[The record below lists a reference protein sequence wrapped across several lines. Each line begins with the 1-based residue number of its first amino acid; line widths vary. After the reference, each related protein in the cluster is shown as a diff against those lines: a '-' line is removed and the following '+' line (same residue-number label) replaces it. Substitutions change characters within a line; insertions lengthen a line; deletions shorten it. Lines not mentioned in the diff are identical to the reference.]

1 MKSVTYG
8 KRSMAIR
15 TFVTLH
21 RPGIFPILVQIF
33 PTDNPPMRRTILSSI
48 LVLLSTMALAQS
60 SSPDSLYERGMDAI
74 TGVGPSRNDSL
85 GIDYFRRSSDLGY
98 GPAQIALAYYYETGN
113 FLARDPG
120 QAVDLYR
127 KAAQQGDPLAGWLA
141 GRLYFL
147 GIGGVADREA
157 AQKWLKLSADQ
168 NNPYGAYYLGRLM
181 ADRDYTKAPK
191 LYKNAADQGLPQA
204 QYFYAKALKDGRGIP
219 LDRFTA
225 YVWYTIAADAG
236 YPAAGPDLGEL
247 NNGGYLTTDQIEQAK
262 AKARDLE
269 QVVVRA
275 VTARGCS
282 GWDGEFDEF
291 PTPPPPKLQR
301 FCH

>member
-1 MKSVTYG
+1 
-8 KRSMAIR
+8 
-15 TFVTLH
+15 
-21 RPGIFPILVQIF
+21 
-33 PTDNPPMRRTILSSI
+33 
-48 LVLLSTMALAQS
+48 
-60 SSPDSLYERGMDAI
+60 MDAI

-98 GPAQIALAYYYETGN
+98 GPAQIALAYYYETGT
-113 FLARDPG
+113 FLAREPS

-141 GRLYFL
+141 GRLYLL
-147 GIGGVADREA
+147 GIGGVADHDA

-168 NNPYGAYYLGRLM
+168 NNAYGAYFLGRLM

-191 LYKNAADQGLPQA
+191 LYKIAADQGLPQA

-236 YPAAGPDLGEL
+236 YAAAGPDLGEL

-262 AKARDLE
+262 ARARDME
-269 QVVVRA
+269 QVVIRA
-275 VTARGCS
+275 ITARGCS
-282 GWDGEFDEF
+282 GWDGEFNEF
-291 PTPPPPKLQR
+291 PAPPPPNLQR

>member
-1 MKSVTYG
+1 M
-8 KRSMAIR
+8 
-15 TFVTLH
+15 
-21 RPGIFPILVQIF
+21 
-33 PTDNPPMRRTILSSI
+33 
-48 LVLLSTMALAQS
+48 
-60 SSPDSLYERGMDAI
+60 
-74 TGVGPSRNDSL
+74 
-85 GIDYFRRSSDLGY
+85 
-98 GPAQIALAYYYETGN
+98 
-113 FLARDPG
+113 
-120 QAVDLYR
+120 
-127 KAAQQGDPLAGWLA
+127 
-141 GRLYFL
+141 
-147 GIGGVADREA
+147 ADRDA

-168 NNPYGAYYLGRLM
+168 NNAYGAYYLGRLM

-191 LYKNAADQGLPQA
+191 LYKIAADQGLPQA

-236 YPAAGPDLGEL
+236 YAAAGPDLGEL
-247 NNGGYLTTDQIEQAK
+247 HQGGYLTTDQIEQAK

-269 QVVVRA
+269 QVVIRA

>member
-1 MKSVTYG
+1 
-8 KRSMAIR
+8 
-15 TFVTLH
+15 
-21 RPGIFPILVQIF
+21 
-33 PTDNPPMRRTILSSI
+33 MRRTILSSI
-48 LVLLSTMALAQS
+48 LVLWSTIAFAQS
-60 SSPDSLYERGMDAI
+60 SSPDALYERGMDAI

-85 GIDYFRRSSDLGY
+85 GIDYFRRSADLGY
-98 GPAQIALAYYYETGN
+98 GPAQIALAYYYETGTGVASN
-113 FLARDPG
+113 PS
-120 QAVDLYR
+120 QALDLYR
-127 KAAQQGDPLAGWLA
+127 KAALQGDPLAGWLT
-141 GRLYFL
+141 GRHYFL
-147 GIGGVADREA
+147 GNGVPRDLDA
-157 AQKWLKLSADQ
+157 AQKWLKIAADQ
-168 NNPYGAYYLGRLM
+168 NNAFGAYYLGRLM

-191 LYKNAADQGLPQA
+191 LYKIAADQGLPQA

-225 YVWYTIAADAG
+225 YIWYTIAEDAG
-236 YPAAGPDLGEL
+236 YAAAGPDLGEL
-247 NNGGYLTTDQIEQAK
+247 NNGGYLTIDQISEAK

-269 QVVVRA
+269 QVVIRA

>member
-1 MKSVTYG
+1 
-8 KRSMAIR
+8 
-15 TFVTLH
+15 
-21 RPGIFPILVQIF
+21 
-33 PTDNPPMRRTILSSI
+33 MRRILFSAI
-48 LVLLSTMALAQS
+48 LVLLSTITVAQS
-60 SSPDSLYERGMDAI
+60 SSPEALYDRGMDAI

-85 GIDYFRRSSDLGY
+85 GIDYFRRSAAIGY
-98 GPAQIALAYYYETGN
+98 GPAQIALGYYYETGT

-147 GIGGVADREA
+147 GTAGLADREA
-157 AQKWLKLSADQ
+157 ARKWLKLSADQ
-168 NNPYGAYYLGRLM
+168 NNAYGAYYLGRLM
-181 ADRDYTKAPK
+181 VEKDYTKAPALFK
-191 LYKNAADQGLPQA
+191 IAADQGLPQA
-204 QYFYAKALKDGRGIP
+204 QYFYAKTLKEGRGIP
-219 LDRFTA
+219 QDRFSA

-236 YPAAGPDLGEL
+236 YAIAGADLNEID
-247 NNGGYLTTDQIEQAK
+247 GGGSLTMDQISQAK
-262 AKARDLE
+262 AKARDME
-269 QVVVRA
+269 QVVIRA

-282 GWDGEFDEF
+282 GWDGEFDEY